1 MGCINYGTTPIE
13 VENVK
18 KQEQAKEQA
27 KEQANLD
34 TEKQEPCDEIE
45 EPCDEIEEPCDEI
58 ENLKES

>member
-13 VENVK
+13 VENVE
-18 KQEQAKEQA
+18 KQEQA

-34 TEKQEPCDEIE
+34 TEKQEPCDK
-45 EPCDEIEEPCDEI
+45 I

>member
-13 VENVK
+13 VENVEK
-18 KQEQAKEQA
+18 REQA

-34 TEKQEPCDEIE
+34 TEKQEPY
-45 EPCDEIEEPCDEI
+45 DEIEEPCDEI

>member
-13 VENVK
+13 VENVEK
-18 KQEQAKEQA
+18 REQA
-27 KEQANLD
+27 KEQANKKK
-34 TEKQEPCDEIE
+34 EKQ